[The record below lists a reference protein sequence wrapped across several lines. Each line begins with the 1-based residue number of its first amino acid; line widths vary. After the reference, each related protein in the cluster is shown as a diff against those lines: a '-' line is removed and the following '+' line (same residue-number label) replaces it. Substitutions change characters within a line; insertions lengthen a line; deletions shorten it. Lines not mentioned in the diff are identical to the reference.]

1 LGDLVIA
8 KVLAENL
15 KKKGARGKARGTRKT
30 AENSWLIPDP
40 PTRSLIRFRGHEG
53 SSRVLRFKDGCDTA
67 FQSKPDPTI
76 GNSELPCTPKD
87 VPTPVQGCGDNDNS
101 GTFVQAESQKVIRPA
116 GGGLQCLMTAS
127 AYVRECRLAEL
138 LNVAS
143 QAAHLATDKGAG

>member
-1 LGDLVIA
+1 MGDLVIA

-15 KKKGARGKARGTRKT
+15 KKKRARGTKKT

-67 FQSKPDPTI
+67 FQLKPDPTI
-76 GNSELPCTPKD
+76 GNSELPCTERRTYK
-87 VPTPVQGCGDNDNS
+87 PVQGCGDNDNS
-101 GTFVQAESQKVIRPA
+101 GTVVQAESQKVIRPA
-116 GGGLQCLMTAS
+116 GGGIQCLKTAP

-138 LNVAS
+138 Y
-143 QAAHLATDKGAG
+143 

>member
-8 KVLAENL
+8 KVLAANL
-15 KKKGARGKARGTRKT
+15 RKKGARGTRKT

-76 GNSELPCTPKD
+76 ENSELPLYMSGHSGAQIRIFNGT
-87 VPTPVQGCGDNDNS
+87 CG
-101 GTFVQAESQKVIRPA
+101 
-116 GGGLQCLMTAS
+116 
-127 AYVRECRLAEL
+127 
-138 LNVAS
+138 
-143 QAAHLATDKGAG
+143 